1 MSVHPG
7 IPPPFG
13 ITTSIVGKRFKPIE
27 TCDNCKQRK
36 VKCDKERP
44 QCGTC
49 RKSKREC
56 RYELSASSKRGRP
69 KNEIEILQEQIEE
82 IQSVQYNQLNQVG
95 SLLKMAVLP
104 GSQGTMPMGGDNNAA
119 GVNFFMPNNSDQIN
133 GNFPTNG
140 GWDHPYSPMITEE
153 SPPPSLNLEF
163 SGDALMFLTDLKPI
177 KPELSDLPG
186 LPVQDIPVTVPLA
199 YGIDIGHP
207 SQDPVDQLA
216 DRFEST
222 LYVGPASLLTSEDD
236 DEQIIPQDDLSD
248 LSSVDAQLKI
258 LPNQEIAERL
268 IDVYYQT
275 MYRHYPHLKKKVVID
290 CYRQLSRPEH
300 FLLLNSI
307 FFAASPFFP
316 NPNKELND
324 RGTYYE
330 RALALLQLHCLKTP
344 HVLTVISLFILG
356 LHVRMTGT
364 VWILNGI
371 VSKMIYELGLHRK
384 VKNNQISDEVKEL
397 RDMAFWGF
405 FASET
410 WVSACYGRPSAI
422 DESTCDVDLLP
433 IPPDQVPDE
442 ETRLHIAWILHI
454 NLLRIFAQENQFRF
468 LDATLG
474 RWFYTLPH
482 WLKFEEMAQD
492 PRGSLLGAIGVLI
505 LLHSRNLT
513 MFTSNNS
520 LDDSSRISSQ
530 TICVHAAIILLHCL
544 DVLINTVPD
553 FYEQTCTALFSFAP
567 AIRVLSWI
575 AQRGDSKA
583 ELMVLRLKQIKEEV
597 AEIARRRY
605 VDQPIGEGRLDG
617 EVKLKGN
624 LTQIKTFEEQAMYVS
639 EQQKD
644 NLYISKD
651 KKYRKSPKLPMWGD
665 DNNNFTFTFNL
676 PDNFNSS
683 TLQYLTPQNP
693 IGGDQQNFYQQ
704 STNDDSVVPNIFY
717 DSTSQSNL
725 STPIFTSQSNVSTP
739 IFTSQS
745 NASTPIFT
753 SPILP
758 QDPDSP
764 YQQSP
769 MPIFSNNNFNNYN
782 G

>member
-1 MSVHPG
+1 
-7 IPPPFG
+7 
-13 ITTSIVGKRFKPIE
+13 
-27 TCDNCKQRK
+27 
-36 VKCDKERP
+36 
-44 QCGTC
+44 
-49 RKSKREC
+49 
-56 RYELSASSKRGRP
+56 
-69 KNEIEILQEQIEE
+69 
-82 IQSVQYNQLNQVG
+82 
-95 SLLKMAVLP
+95 
-104 GSQGTMPMGGDNNAA
+104 
-119 GVNFFMPNNSDQIN
+119 
-133 GNFPTNG
+133 
-140 GWDHPYSPMITEE
+140 
-153 SPPPSLNLEF
+153 
-163 SGDALMFLTDLKPI
+163 
-177 KPELSDLPG
+177 
-186 LPVQDIPVTVPLA
+186 DIPVTVPMT

-236 DEQIIPQDDLSD
+236 DEQIIPQDDLYD

-258 LPNQEIAERL
+258 LPNQEIAESL
-268 IDVYYQT
+268 IDVYYQ
-275 MYRHYPHLKKKVVID
+275 KKVVLD
-290 CYRQLSRPEH
+290 CYRQLSRPQH

-316 NPNKELND
+316 NPNKELSD
-324 RGTYYE
+324 RGTYY
-330 RALALLQLHCLKTP
+330 Q
-344 HVLTVISLFILG
+344 
-356 LHVRMTGT
+356 TGT

-384 VKNNQISDEVKEL
+384 VKNNQISEEVKEL

-433 IPPDQVPDE
+433 IPPDQIPDE

-454 NLLRIFAQENQFRF
+454 NLLRIFAQVRKYLHGWSKIAGSNREENQFRF

-583 ELMVLRLKQIKEEV
+583 QLMIQRLKEIKNEV

-624 LTQIKTFEEQAMYVS
+624 LDHIKTIEEQAMYVS

-644 NLYISKD
+644 NLYTSKD
-651 KKYRKSPKLPMWGD
+651 KKYRKSPKLPTW
-665 DNNNFTFTFNL
+665 
-676 PDNFNSS
+676 
-683 TLQYLTPQNP
+683 
-693 IGGDQQNFYQQ
+693 
-704 STNDDSVVPNIFY
+704 
-717 DSTSQSNL
+717 
-725 STPIFTSQSNVSTP
+725 
-739 IFTSQS
+739 
-745 NASTPIFT
+745 
-753 SPILP
+753 
-758 QDPDSP
+758 
-764 YQQSP
+764 
-769 MPIFSNNNFNNYN
+769 
-782 G
+782 

>member
-1 MSVHPG
+1 MSVYTG

-13 ITTSIVGKRFKPIE
+13 TPTPITSKRFKPIE

-56 RYELSASSKRGRP
+56 RYDLSASSKRGRP
-69 KNEIEILQEQIEE
+69 KSEIEILQEQIED
-82 IQSVQYNQLNQVG
+82 IQSIQFQQLNQVG
-95 SLLKMAVLP
+95 SLLKMAVSP
-104 GSQGTMPMGGDNNAA
+104 GFQGTMPMGGDNIAT
-119 GVNFFMPNNSDQIN
+119 GT
-133 GNFPTNG
+133 NFPMPDQMNENLPNDG
-140 GWDHPYSPMITEE
+140 VWNNFYSPMIGEG

-163 SGDALMFLTDLKPI
+163 SEEVLMSLAELKPPI
-177 KPELSDLPG
+177 PD
-186 LPVQDIPVTVPLA
+186 LPVQEIPITVPMM
-199 YGIDIGHP
+199 YGIDLSNT

-216 DRFEST
+216 EKFEST
-222 LYVGPASLLTSEDD
+222 LYVGPASLITPYDD
-236 DEQIIPQDDLSD
+236 EEQIIPQDDLYD
-248 LSSVDAQLKI
+248 LSLVDNQLKI
-258 LPNQEIAERL
+258 LPIKEIVESL

-275 MYRHYPHLKKKVVID
+275 VYRHYPHLKKKTVLD
-290 CYRQLSRPEH
+290 CYNELSRPQH

-307 FFAASPFFP
+307 FFAASPFHP
-316 NPNKELND
+316 DKILSD

-344 HVLTVISLFILG
+344 HVLTVVSLFILG
-356 LHVRMTGT
+356 LHVRATGT

-384 VKNNQISDEVKEL
+384 VKHNLISDEVKEL

-433 IPPDQVPDE
+433 IPPDQNPDE

-454 NLLRIFAQENQFRF
+454 NLLRIFAQVRKYLYGWSKIAGTPREENQFRF

-474 RWFYTLPH
+474 KWFYTLPH

-492 PRGSLLGAIGVLI
+492 PKGSLLGAIGGETHTLFWTVLI

-513 MFTSNNS
+513 MFTSNHPI
-520 LDDSSRISSQ
+520 DDSLRLSSQ

-567 AIRVLSWI
+567 AIRVLTWT

-583 ELMVLRLKQIKEEV
+583 ALMVQRLKEIKKDV
-597 AEIARRRY
+597 AEIARRRF
-605 VDQPIGEGRLDG
+605 VDQPTGEGRLDG
-617 EVKLKGN
+617 EEKLKGN
-624 LTQIKTFEEQAMYVS
+624 LNNLKAYEEHVMYDS

-644 NLYISKD
+644 NLYVNNKD
-651 KKYRKSPKLPMWGD
+651 KKYRNSPLP
-665 DNNNFTFTFNL
+665 
-676 PDNFNSS
+676 
-683 TLQYLTPQNP
+683 QYP
-693 IGGDQQNFYQQ
+693 IGGDQQIFQNFQQ
-704 STNDDSVVPNIFY
+704 STNDDSIVQNIFY
-717 DSTSQSNL
+717 DSTSSPNTT
-725 STPIFTSQSNVSTP
+725 STS
-739 IFTSQS
+739 
-745 NASTPIFT
+745 IFT
-753 SPILP
+753 SPAMSS
-758 QDPDSP
+758 QSPDLS
-764 YQQSP
+764 YQQTH
-769 MPIFSNNNFNNYN
+769 MPIFNNNNFNFNN
-782 G
+782 Q